1 MSTNVQVRAIIGEFG
16 NEKMRTIAS
25 GEMQISGKEDLSGKG
40 NFIHILVHEGVLEN
54 GIIKEEKVE
63 ENRR

>member
-16 NEKMRTIAS
+16 KKMRTIAS
-25 GEMQISGKEDLSGKG
+25 GEMQISGKKDLSGEE

>member
-1 MSTNVQVRAIIGEFG
+1 MSTNVQVRVITGKFKENAIE
-16 NEKMRTIAS
+16 TIAR
-25 GEMQISGKEDLSGKG
+25 ETMPISRKKD
-40 NFIHILVHEGVLEN
+40 FIHILVHEGVLEN